1 MAGFL
6 RFVTRSRYHAVG
18 VSALSLLMPPFS
30 FVAATII
37 GLATLRYGGGRGRR
51 GACRLGGALRARD
64 VGVRHVG
71 RARGGV
77 RGGDRPAGARALRAA
92 PGHIVPEPRPR
103 RGGLAAGASI
113 IALYLLVADPV
124 AWWTALVR
132 DFLAARGDGVAVDP
146 QSLDPLVELLA
157 PMITG
162 LPAAVVVTSM
172 AAVFL
177 ARWGHAALDNPG
189 GFGREFRE
197 LRLGRR
203 FAAGAG
209 LVAAVALFAAPRGAG
224 PGQDLLM
231 LLVAAYAIQG
241 IALVHAL
248 VALRGGARGWLI
260 AMYASLLLM
269 PFTVLALSVAG
280 SRTTGSTIEPG
291 SAASDE
297 RARSRRACAVSARH
311 DGRMRCHH
319 GSDSSREGATTR
331 QSRRQGVGQAGFARN
346 YLIPKASR

>member
-30 FVAATII
+30 FVAAAII
-37 GLATLRYGGGRGRR
+37 GLATLRYGAGE
-51 GACRLGGALRARD
+51 GAVVLAGSAVLFALAMWGFAASAAPAVVFVAVTGLPALALCALLRATSSQSL
-64 VGVRHVG
+64 V
-71 RARGGV
+71 
-77 RGGDRPAGARALRAA
+77 LAA
-92 PGHIVPEPRPR
+92 AT
-103 RGGLAAGASI
+103 LAAGASI
-113 IALYLLVADPV
+113 LALYLLVADPV
-124 AWWTALVR
+124 AWWTGIIR
-132 DFLAARGDGVAVDP
+132 DFLAVRGDGAGVDP

-162 LPAAVVVTSM
+162 FPAAVVVTSM

-177 ARWGHAALDNPG
+177 ARWGHAVLDNPG

-209 LVAAVALFAAPRGAG
+209 LVAAIALFAAPRGTG

-231 LLVAAYAIQG
+231 LLVAVYAIQG
-241 IALVHAL
+241 MALVHGL

-269 PFTVLALSVAG
+269 PVTVLALSVAG
-280 SRTTGSTIEPG
+280 FSDDWLDYRT
-291 SAASDE
+291 
-297 RARSRRACAVSARH
+297 RF
-311 DGRMRCHH
+311 GR
-319 GSDSSREGATTR
+319 
-331 QSRRQGVGQAGFARN
+331 
-346 YLIPKASR
+346 K